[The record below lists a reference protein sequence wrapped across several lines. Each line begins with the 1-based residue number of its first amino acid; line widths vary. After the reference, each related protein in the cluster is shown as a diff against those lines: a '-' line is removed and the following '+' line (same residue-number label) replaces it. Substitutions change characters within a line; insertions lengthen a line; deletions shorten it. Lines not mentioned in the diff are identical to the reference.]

1 MSRLKDHM
9 LDIEYFCQQLYA
21 DGVTY
26 YDYIKKVEAQYP
38 NDSMSVDYAE
48 TYWQT
53 LTKNES

>member
-1 MSRLKDHM
+1 M

-38 NDSMSVDYAE
+38 NDSMSVGYAE